1 MRTALHRRTSV
12 RLTGVALAAALV
24 AATLAG
30 TATARP
36 ADTAT
41 ESTPAGVSDHIQF
54 PQNYAINAFE
64 VRDGIND
71 RSYKETTRAVK
82 RAVRAEGGEIL
93 RSYPKIG
100 VVIARAQD
108 AAFAEALRS
117 DEYADVVESMG
128 ATRTSATTVPDRQL
142 DPHGVFQEPTIEP
155 EPLEDD
161 QWGNEALDSL
171 AANEIQPGSEDV
183 IVAVLD
189 SGVESTHEDL
199 VGAVDTSL
207 GADCTNNGV
216 LDTSPGAGEP
226 TNSFH
231 GTHVAGT
238 IGAQRNGVGIAG
250 IAPGVTL
257 ASVKVVNPDGFIFPE
272 VAICGFMHATKIDAH
287 ITNSSYYIDP
297 WLYWCPDDAEQ
308 GPVLEAV
315 QRAIKWTH
323 RKGAINVASAGN
335 ADYDLANKTTESS
348 SPNDGG
354 IPPIEDRP
362 VDGCFDMPTE
372 LPGVVTVAA
381 TQENA
386 SPTDGFKS
394 SFSNYG
400 DGVIDVTA
408 PGSAVL
414 STCWSGQGIGPYC
427 TASGTSM
434 SSPHV
439 AGVAALALSQYPDLT
454 KRELRRHLETTAE
467 EIACP
472 AGNTE
477 CTGSL
482 NYNGYFGHGQVNAL
496 NAVTEGGDS

>member
-12 RLTGVALAAALV
+12 RLTGVALAGALI

-41 ESTPAGVSDHIQF
+41 TTTPAGGSVHEY

-71 RSYKETTRAVK
+71 RSYKENTRAVK

-100 VVIARAQD
+100 VVIAQAQD
-108 AAFAEALRS
+108 ASFAEALRS
-117 DEYADVVESMG
+117 AEYADVVESLG
-128 ATRTSATTVPDRQL
+128 ATRTSATTMPDREV
-142 DPHGVFQEPTIEP
+142 DPHGMFQQPEIEP

-199 VGAVDTSL
+199 AESVDTSL
-207 GADCTNNGV
+207 GADCTNNGI
-216 LDTSPGAGEP
+216 LDTSEGAGEP
-226 TNSFH
+226 TTSFH
-231 GTHVAGT
+231 GTHVGGT

-257 ASVKVVNPDGFIFPE
+257 ASVKVVNADGFIFPE
-272 VAICGFMHATKIDAH
+272 VAICGFMHATKIDAD

-315 QRAIKWTH
+315 TRAIEWTH
-323 RKGAINVASAGN
+323 KKGAVNVASAGN
-335 ADYDLANKTTESS
+335 ADTDLANKTTDSS
-348 SPNDGG
+348 SPNDTTP
-354 IPPIEDRP
+354 IPNRP

-381 TQENA
+381 TEE
-386 SPTDGFKS
+386 DGDKS

-408 PGSAVL
+408 PGTNVL
-414 STCWSGQGIGPYC
+414 STCWSGAGAGDYC
-427 TASGTSM
+427 YASGTSM

-454 KRELRRHLETTAE
+454 KRELRRHLEDTATDVP
-467 EIACP
+467 CP
-472 AGNTE
+472 AGDSE
-477 CTGSL
+477 CTGSDE
-482 NYNGYFGHGQVNAL
+482 YNGYFGHGLVNAL
-496 NAVTEGGDS
+496 NAVTQGGES